1 MKLENK
7 VAIITGGSMGIGLG
21 ITEVFLK
28 YKANVIIL
36 DYSEELNNTIAK
48 LREKYPNVKGYRVDV
63 RNKEEVSRTID
74 EVVNQYGRLD
84 ILVNNAGVAVYKEF
98 NQLTDEDRDF
108 QIDVNV
114 KGIWN
119 VTQAVTKYMIPN
131 KKGSIVNLSSVT
143 GVLVADGGS
152 SAYALSKAAIYGF
165 TKSLA
170 VEMASKNIRVNAIMP
185 GVIRTPLLERLSD
198 GDVEEAMK
206 VMGMGVPLG
215 NRVGSPNEVGE
226 LAAFL
231 ASDEASYITGQGIVI
246 DGGASIPETNNVLGG
261 VN

>member
-7 VAIITGGSMGIGLG
+7 VAIITGGGMGIGLG
-21 ITEVFLK
+21 ITETFLK
-28 YKANVIIL
+28 YGAKVVIL
-36 DYSEELNNTIAK
+36 DYSDTLGETVIK
-48 LREKYPNVKGYRVDV
+48 LRSTYPNVSGYKVDV
-63 RNKEEVSRTID
+63 RNKDMVNSIVD
-74 EVVNQYGRLD
+74 EVVSTYGTVD
-84 ILVNNAGVAVYKEF
+84 VVVNNAGVAVYKGF
-98 NQLTDEDRDF
+98 NELSDEDRDF

-119 VTQAVTKYMIPN
+119 VSQAVTKYMIKNN
-131 KKGSIVNLSSVT
+131 KGAIVNLSSVT

-165 TKSLA
+165 TRSLA
-170 VEMASKNIRVNAIMP
+170 VELAGKNIRVNAIMP

-198 GDVEEAMK
+198 GDVEEAMIA
-206 VMGMGVPLG
+206 MGKGVPLG
-215 NRVGSPNEVGE
+215 NRVGNPKEVGE

-231 ASDEASYITGQGIVI
+231 ASEESSYITGQGIVI

>member
-7 VAIITGGSMGIGLG
+7 VAIITGGSMGIGYG
-21 ITEVFLK
+21 ITETFLK
-28 YKANVIIL
+28 YGAKVVIL
-36 DYSEELNNTIAK
+36 DYSDKLPEVIEELK
-48 LREKYPNVKGYRVDV
+48 GRYPNVTGYKVDV
-63 RNKEEVSRTID
+63 RDKATINSIVD
-74 EVVNQYGRLD
+74 QVVATYGVVD
-84 ILVNNAGVAVYKEF
+84 ILVNNAGVAVYKPFTEM
-98 NQLTDEDRDF
+98 TDEERDF
-108 QIDVNV
+108 NLDVNL
-114 KGIWN
+114 KGVWN
-119 VTQAVTKYMIPN
+119 VAQVIAKQMLKQGY
-131 KKGSIVNLSSVT
+131 GSIVNLSSVT

-152 SAYALSKAAIYGF
+152 SAYAASKAAIYGF

-170 VEMASKNIRVNAIMP
+170 VELAGKNIRVNSIMP

-206 VMGMGVPLG
+206 AMGTGVPLN
-215 NRVGSPNEVGE
+215 NRVGNPKEVGE